1 MWKKC
6 RIFLSIKLSNVF
18 KVERSVATMIV
29 SDKKAYKQN
38 SDLNLSTNIITILVL
53 SNLHFTFG

>member
-6 RIFLSIKLSNVF
+6 RIFLSIKLNNVF

-29 SDKKAYKQN
+29 SDKKADKQI